1 MVAQETQGFIL
12 IQAPQGS
19 LRLVWGGVLYAQGA
33 CSRGYKPRSR
43 EGPDPKSLWCCERE
57 VLDCMPKC
65 VCVCVCHSDCVFSS
79 PPLRTSAPP
88 FILQG
93 VHVYKGSSVGMP
105 VRSEWFLRSS
115 EAGPL
120 FIYGVSG
127 SVGPLS
133 WWWWPPV
140 ALLVQGLQPTFS
152 C

>member
-1 MVAQETQGFIL
+1 MPRGLVVGATSLGRERDLIL
-12 IQAPQGS
+12 S
-19 LRLVWGGVLYAQGA
+19 LRGVASVR
-33 CSRGYKPRSR
+33 CSTVCLS
-43 EGPDPKSLWCCERE
+43 
-57 VLDCMPKC
+57 

-120 FIYGVSG
+120 VIYGVSG

-140 ALLVQGLQPTFS
+140 ALLVQGLQPAFS